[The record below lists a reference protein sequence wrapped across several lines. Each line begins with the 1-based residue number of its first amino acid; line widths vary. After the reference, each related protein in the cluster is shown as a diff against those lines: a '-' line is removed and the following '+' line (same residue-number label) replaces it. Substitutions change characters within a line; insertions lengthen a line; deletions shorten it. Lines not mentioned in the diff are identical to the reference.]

1 LIKRELEA
9 LAGMKN
15 IDRKNSVHHEGDD
28 GGGENPYDLSN
39 TDVSNFGNSAKSTI
53 NITLNNLRK

>member
-9 LAGMKN
+9 LAGEEY
-15 IDRKNSVHHEGDD
+15 RSENSVHHEGDD